1 MSNRLRI
8 RLGRLALALAV
19 GGLAVALGVSFA
31 GARAPE
37 REPLAPAPARLEAPQ
52 TLTVIETFNSDPITR
67 WVGIT
72 STQTIIDWHWRTTGQ
87 NCALPPGSTNSY
99 PYSTTG
105 RVWMG
110 QYKATPPEYPA
121 PYCNYGGVGAPGRT
135 PITLTLTLSDSEA
148 FFVPA
153 DGVHTWLSFWSWE
166 KTEFKDQ
173 DSTETC
179 QTMPYCDKDIRR
191 VYIKT
196 VLDSAWTK
204 IWDTQVNSII
214 EGAWH
219 QVILNIDP
227 WRGQNVL
234 LRFEFTT
241 GSDAY
246 LDHFAGWYVDQIVM
260 FDTSYEVRLPL
271 IMKSFTP

>member
-1 MSNRLRI
+1 MSSTFRI

-19 GGLAVALGVSFA
+19 GALAVALGVSLV

-37 REPLAPAPARLEAPQ
+37 REQPAPAQSKPQAPQ
-52 TLTVIETFNSDPITR
+52 ALAVIETFDSPITR
-67 WVGIT
+67 WIGINAT
-72 STQTIIDWHWRTTGQ
+72 DTIIDWHQRTLGQ
-87 NCALPPGSTNSY
+87 SCALPPGSTNSY

-135 PITLTLTLSDSEA
+135 PITRTLTLSEA
-148 FFVPA
+148 FEVPTS
-153 DGVHTWLSFWSWE
+153 GVHTWLSFWSWE

-191 VYIKT
+191 VFIKT
-196 VLDSAWTK
+196 VLDSEWTK
-204 IWDTQVNSII
+204 IWDTQINTIL

-219 QVILNIDP
+219 QVILSIDA
-227 WRGQNVL
+227 WRGQFVL

-246 LDHFAGWYVDQIVM
+246 LDHFAGWYIDQITM

-271 IMKSFTP
+271 VMKFFTP